1 MRKSSTSGPRGVSW
15 ETACPQ
21 SVGFCC
27 NLNVFLKCHR
37 QGSCLA
43 PVVCWFEL
51 LPEMSKQV
59 HLRVSWDLRAH
70 THAHVS
76 ASVQPSGLLLWLSS
90 LMTLQDL
97 GNQSLQ
103 GKLKPCLCSVP
114 FHRITSW
121 TQAAHRE
128 AAGWPGGHL
137 SPHLGL
143 PVCPI
148 FLVASGAGSTDSCN
162 SSFAVG
168 IWGVVS
174 VGLSPSEL
182 PVSPLPS
189 APWQTEPMAGAVVR
203 AEL

>member
-1 MRKSSTSGPRGVSW
+1 MKRRKLHVRKSSTSGPRGVSW

-27 NLNVFLKCHR
+27 NLNVFLKCR
-37 QGSCLA
+37 SLA

-51 LPEMSKQV
+51 LPEMSRQV

-114 FHRITSW
+114 FHLITSW

-128 AAGWPGGHL
+128 EAGWPGGHL
-137 SPHLGL
+137 SPVWVSLSGL
-143 PVCPI
+143 YSWWPQGREALSPVTPA
-148 FLVASGAGSTDSCN
+148 LLWASGVWC
-162 SSFAVG
+162 
-168 IWGVVS
+168 
-174 VGLSPSEL
+174 L
-182 PVSPLPS
+182 
-189 APWQTEPMAGAVVR
+189 
-203 AEL
+203 